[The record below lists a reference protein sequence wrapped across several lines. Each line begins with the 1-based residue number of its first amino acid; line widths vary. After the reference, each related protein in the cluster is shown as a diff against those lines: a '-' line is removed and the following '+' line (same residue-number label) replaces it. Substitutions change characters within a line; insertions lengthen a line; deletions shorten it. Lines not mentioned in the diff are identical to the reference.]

1 MAQIVDDTE
10 AEGPGRRV
18 ALWVQGCSLRCAG
31 CCNPEMFAPDAG
43 PELELDAVVER
54 VRAAARRGVE
64 GLAIL
69 GGEPTEQAASV
80 AAIARAARA
89 AGLTVMVDS
98 GPATAMVTAVYRPRG
113 ACARSRTVT
122 VGA

>member
-64 GLAIL
+64 GLSIL

-98 GPATAMVTAVYRPRG
+98 GPAAAMVTAVYRPRG